1 MKKNL
6 LVLFILVISTSVSVL
21 KAQSLPQLGKSA
33 IKDVIGA
40 MTLEEKAKL
49 VVGNGFNMPGA
60 GGPTIGQTKDKV
72 PGAAGTTFAIPR
84 LGIPSIVVSDGPA
97 GVRID
102 SIRNDDHSKTYY
114 ATAWP
119 VATLLASTWDT
130 EMVKRVR

>member
-6 LVLFILVISTSVSVL
+6 LVLFIFVISTSVSVL
-21 KAQSLPQLGKSA
+21 KAQSLPQLGKSS
-33 IKDVIGA
+33 IKDVIAA

-49 VVGNGFNMPGA
+49 VVGKGFNMPGA

-97 GVRID
+97 GLRID
-102 SIRNDDHSKTYY
+102 SIRDNDHS
-114 ATAWP
+114 
-119 VATLLASTWDT
+119 
-130 EMVKRVR
+130 